1 MRAVL
6 EKKSLG
12 KALAVLNKVVEKTNA
27 DIPSTWFKL
36 TAVQDSLVIQAMG
49 SGVCLSVWVPA
60 DVEVDGEVCVEAG
73 VFIKVVRTFKSKVI
87 ELWTDEDRFMITGE
101 GMVQKLRVKP
111 VKAFPVFPDCVYQ
124 YSLPASV
131 LGDGIGK
138 VGFAVGRNRNFTEDV
153 LNNLYIDG
161 KGKYLNIVGSDGYRL
176 AVFKVNIPFNQK
188 IYINY
193 KALDILYELLK
204 VGGEVRIGVVEEFPS
219 VWTNIHTYRPFK
231 ATRRGL
237 RASISPGSTL
247 SPHNLSERLANALR
261 AYFFGGFLSFPTWD
275 KNKYSTPHGVVK
287 GKKLDVCL
295 YKITKSD
302 TGFKDIKK
310 FVCLS
315 GDNFELAVQVFAE
328 YDYPDYERVI
338 PSGCYTLIEVYAED
352 LNKALN
358 SFANYGVVVLE
369 LTESREGFKVRTM
382 KNCGGEDLEAW
393 VHGRVVGKDLTIA
406 FKPKQLIQFLKG
418 INHYIQIEF
427 IDEQSPAV
435 FVADKNYLFVVMPVL
450 TEKEENS
457 SLTSP

>member
-1 MRAVL
+1 
-6 EKKSLG
+6 
-12 KALAVLNKVVEKTNA
+12 VVEKTTA

-138 VGFAVGRNRNFTEDV
+138 VGFAVGRNRNFTGDV

-193 KALDILYELLK
+193 KGLDILYELLK
-204 VGGEVRIGVVEEFPS
+204 VGGEVRIGVVE
-219 VWTNIHTYRPFK
+219 
-231 ATRRGL
+231 
-237 RASISPGSTL
+237 
-247 SPHNLSERLANALR
+247 
-261 AYFFGGFLSFPTWD
+261 
-275 KNKYSTPHGVVK
+275 
-287 GKKLDVCL
+287 
-295 YKITKSD
+295 
-302 TGFKDIKK
+302 DIKK

-450 TEKEENS
+450 AEKEENS